1 MPVASVLYTTLPMEI
16 WYCTVVYMKMKKPK
30 ATQKETINKYSSSYL
45 VGKGCPSMLIAQE
58 LQSHMQI
65 CSAIT
70 HLS

>member
-45 VGKGCPSMLIAQE
+45 VGKGCPSMLKSC
-58 LQSHMQI
+58 SHI
-65 CSAIT
+65 CKFAA
-70 HLS
+70 LSLTLADS